1 MELNFNTS
9 NVTIQRV
16 INTRSRKNNH
26 ISIHLMLLFNATAN
40 IPKLG
45 NAHFNTSNVTIQ
57 LLFLHQKYNLLRISI
72 HLMLLFN
79 CNLHQY
85 FGLLQIISIH
95 LMLLFNLFVRRG
107 NFIKL
112 HFNTSNVTIQ
122 LNTNSVKKFCISFQY
137 I

>member
-122 LNTNSVKKFCISFQY
+122 QY
-137 I
+137 Y